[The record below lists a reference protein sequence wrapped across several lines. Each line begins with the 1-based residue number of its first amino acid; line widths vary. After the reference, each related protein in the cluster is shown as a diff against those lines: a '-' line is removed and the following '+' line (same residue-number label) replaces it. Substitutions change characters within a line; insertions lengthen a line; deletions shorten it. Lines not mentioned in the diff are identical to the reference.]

1 MKLTSFYSTMETIN
15 KMRRQPMDWQKIF
28 TNDATNKGLI
38 SKIYK
43 HKPIPVL
50 VDGTQAKRNRVG
62 VFRCAAFGGDYWI
75 FNNLKTLETYSESK

>member
-43 HKPIPVL
+43 QLTQLNNKKPNSAIKKWNT
-50 VDGTQAKRNRVG
+50 TQP
-62 VFRCAAFGGDYWI
+62 
-75 FNNLKTLETYSESK
+75 